1 MTQKTTG
8 YIEMVWSCPNCQTKN
23 RGSVRYCSSCG
34 AAQPKDVK
42 FEKPIQEELITDEKK
57 LEEAAAGP
65 DIYCAYCGNRNP
77 ATAKNCQLCGADLGE
92 GEARA
97 SGEVFQSSGSAASGT
112 PIVCGACGAENPAA
126 ALECKNCGAPLN
138 STEKT
143 VPPSEPKK
151 PANRAGCVLA
161 AVVLAALLFG
171 LIWLFTKTEEKIGTV
186 IGKKWST
193 SVAIEEIV
201 TKTDSAWRDQVPSR
215 GSIVRCSSS
224 VRRTSSSYIAGA
236 EEVCGAPY
244 YVDRGNGYSEQVQDC
259 EYRVYDD
266 YCDYTYKDWDIV
278 DRANANGT
286 DDEPYYPESTL
297 RAGQREGLRS
307 VRYQVEFSGDGDKTY
322 QYVPETLDEYVSFS
336 LHQEYLLEVNLL
348 DAVVKYELKR

>member
-65 DIYCAYCGNRNP
+65 DVYCAYCGNRNP
-77 ATAKNCQLCGADLGE
+77 ATAKNCQLCGADLNE
-92 GEARA
+92 GEARK
-97 SGEVFQSSGSAASGT
+97 SGAVFSGSSEPTVGT
-112 PIVCGACGAENPAA
+112 VNCGACGAENPAN
-126 ALECKNCGAPLN
+126 ALECKSCGSPLN
-138 STEKT
+138 SSEKIESAPQP
-143 VPPSEPKK
+143 VKSKK
-151 PANRAGCVLA
+151 RSGCLIA
-161 AVVLAALLFG
+161 LVVIAALLLG
-171 LIWLFTKTEEKIGTV
+171 LIWLLSRTEEKIGTV
-186 IGKKWST
+186 IGKNWST

-224 VRRTSSSYIAGA
+224 VRHTSSSYIAGA
-236 EEVCGAPY
+236 EEVCGTPY

-266 YCDYTYKDWDIV
+266 YCDYTYKDWDVV
-278 DRANANGT
+278 DRANASGT
-286 DDEPYYPESTL
+286 DDEPYYAEPTL
-297 RAGQREGLRS
+297 RRGQREGDRTVHYL
-307 VRYQVEFSGDGDKTY
+307 VEFSSDSNKTY
-322 QYVPETLDEYVSFS
+322 SFEPTTLNEYVSFQ
-336 LHQEYLLEVNLL
+336 LKQQYLLEVNMINS
-348 DAVVKYELKR
+348 VVTYQLKK